1 MEAPAEAPGPP
12 APFEPPAWVRDELGG
27 ATGKG
32 IRIAVIDSG
41 WDRTCPDP
49 RVLPGI
55 GLVDPADDLA
65 MLRTDDDHDR
75 VGHGTACINQILR
88 IAPDARVHPVRVFGG
103 DLETSP
109 GTLQAGILWAI
120 EQGVQVIN
128 LSLGTTLEGT
138 LHPLYAACER
148 ARRQGI
154 IVVAAGHNARSW
166 SYPAIFENVIGV
178 SAERFESPYE
188 YRYLPDEAMECQAWG
203 VEQPVVWLRG
213 ERVVKHGTSF
223 AAPNIAGIVALL
235 LERHPG
241 ATLEQVRELLRK
253 YALSVVATDGSSPEL
268 LVPREGFSPDQVPR
282 LARSYLERGTPRERE
297 LERRIESEVA
307 PRIRAAGFV
316 GKPDFLALTRW
327 RSPRP
332 RNRCGANS
340 EALVEEATRTAFAA
354 RDERLRIGV
363 LRLLDG
369 VDWAAASVLL
379 HFGARDQYP
388 VFDFRALW
396 TLGFNRRP
404 AGSFPLWWRYTLTC
418 RQLSARAGV
427 SMRDLDRALREFAT
441 QNQPR
446 GSAPAK

>member
-1 MEAPAEAPGPP
+1 
-12 APFEPPAWVRDELGG
+12 
-27 ATGKG
+27 
-32 IRIAVIDSG
+32 
-41 WDRTCPDP
+41 
-49 RVLPGI
+49 
-55 GLVDPADDLA
+55 
-65 MLRTDDDHDR
+65 
-75 VGHGTACINQILR
+75 
-88 IAPDARVHPVRVFGG
+88 VHPVRVFGG

-154 IVVAAGHNARSW
+154 IVVAAGHNSRSW

-178 SAERFESPYE
+178 SAERFGSPYE

-241 ATLEQVRELLRK
+241 ATLEQVRELLRR
-253 YALSVVATDGSSPEL
+253 YALSVVPADVPSRDL
-268 LVPREGFSPDQVPR
+268 LVPREGFSVSQVPQ
-282 LARSYLERGTPRERE
+282 LAKRYWERSSPRERE
-297 LERRIESEVA
+297 IEQRIVEEIA

-316 GKPDFLALTRW
+316 SKPDFLVLTHW
-327 RSPRP
+327 KTPRSK
-332 RNRCGANS
+332 NRCEANTES
-340 EALVEEATRTAFAA
+340 YIEEATRLAFAA
-354 RDERLRIGV
+354 RDERLRVGV
-363 LRLLDG
+363 LRLLEG
-369 VDWAAASVLL
+369 VEWATASVLL

-388 VFDFRALW
+388 IFDSRALW
-396 TLGFNRRP
+396 SLGFDAPP

-418 RQLSARAGV
+418 RQLASRAGV
-427 SMRDLDRALREFAT
+427 SMRDLDRALLQFWRESR
-441 QNQPR
+441 PR
-446 GSAPAK
+446 ASVSSKK